1 MNPTPETEK
10 PAADPAV
17 AIPGEGLSGRDLLL
31 LAVAC
36 IPIFVAL
43 GTHQCWGAEGR
54 VLGIALSMR
63 EKGSWLTP
71 DLYGENWWFRPLL
84 YFWCAA
90 VSSFFTG
97 GVTELAG
104 RLPAAISGAATI
116 FITAHVAA
124 RLVGR
129 RAAVP
134 AGWLYATAFSTW
146 AWSRTAAMDTMN
158 VAFAAA
164 AVAIYVE
171 SIPGFKRWHIFAF
184 AAVIG
189 LGSQAKGVPALVL
202 PCAIG
207 FADAVLNRRKDLLR
221 FWPWIAAAVPVAAA
235 LFSLSLLIAVAHG
248 NGRAAWY
255 DFYRE
260 NIQRVFDPYDH
271 KDQGIHLY
279 FWVVPLLFLPWG
291 LSLPAAI
298 AAGAR
303 RWKADRGWFFAFTA
317 FAVTFALFSAS
328 ASRRSYY
335 ILPVFPWCAVLLAA
349 MLDSFA
355 RKRESGEAIAP
366 AWKWL
371 GEGPLFL
378 VFAVAP
384 LAGLALCIARFLPGN
399 PGKAAAAFPLAPLG
413 GLLIL
418 ASAAAF
424 WISRRRAAPRTHLLV
439 AAGALFPVYLFAS
452 IAVDGLRD
460 RFTPERSFA
469 QEVRR
474 KHPSAKLLYYHAQN
488 SRLFWQLREAPDADD
503 PEELKEM
510 LLKQGGSGIV
520 VADARYR
527 KQIEQSPL
535 FEAVVETESAKPD
548 IPYRR
553 QKDAYVQYRVT
564 LK

>member
-1 MNPTPETEK
+1 MNPTPETET
-10 PAADPAV
+10 PPADPAV
-17 AIPGEGLSGRDLLL
+17 AIPGERLSGRDLLL

-63 EKGSWLTP
+63 VKGSWLTP
-71 DLYGENWWFRPLL
+71 DLFGENWWFRPLL

-90 VSSFFTG
+90 GASFFTG
-97 GVTELAG
+97 GVSELAG
-104 RLPAAISGAATI
+104 RLPSAISGAATV
-116 FITAHVAA
+116 FLTAHIAA
-124 RLVGR
+124 RLLGR

-134 AGWLYATAFSTW
+134 AGWLFATAFSTW
-146 AWSRTAAMDTMN
+146 LWSRTAAMDMMN

-184 AAVIG
+184 AALIG

-207 FADAVLNRRKDLLR
+207 FVDAVLNRRKDLLR
-221 FWPWIAAAVPVAAA
+221 FWPTIAAAVPIAAA

-248 NGRAAWY
+248 NGSAAWY

-271 KDQGIHLY
+271 HDNGIHLY

-291 LSLPAAI
+291 LSLPAAV

-335 ILPVFPWCAVLLAA
+335 ILPVFPWCAVLLAG
-349 MLDSFA
+349 MLDGFVK
-355 RKRESGEAIAP
+355 KREAGEPVAP

-371 GEGPLFL
+371 GEGPLLL
-378 VFAVAP
+378 VYAVAP

-413 GLLIL
+413 GLLVL
-418 ASAAAF
+418 AAAAAF
-424 WISRRRAAPRTHLLV
+424 WVTRFRAAPRTHLLV
-439 AAGALFPVYLFAS
+439 TAGALFPVYLFAS
-452 IAVDGLRD
+452 TAGDGLRD
-460 RFTPERSFA
+460 RFTVERSFA
-469 QEVRR
+469 QDVRR
-474 KHPSAKLLYYHAQN
+474 LHPSEKLLYYHAQN
-488 SRLFWQLREAPDADD
+488 TRLFWQLGEAPDADST
-503 PEELKEM
+503 EQLREFLE
-510 LLKQGGSGIV
+510 KQGGSGIV

-527 KQIEQSPL
+527 KQIEGSPL
-535 FEAVVETESAKPD
+535 LEAVVETESAKFD
-548 IPYRR
+548 VPYKR
-553 QKDAYVQYRVT
+553 QKDAYVQYRVRA
-564 LK
+564 K